1 MEFKTQA
8 RQRTAM
14 VYGLSIRCE
23 FIGNHNSLVVVL
35 PTFSLR
41 LIYRLSCCLH
51 VYMHE
56 FIRVLTTSLPLI
68 LCLHETSFHLKI
80 RRKVNHIHEDY
91 AFVRVNHAF

>member
-8 RQRTAM
+8 RKRTTM
-14 VYGLSIRCE
+14 VYGLNIGYE
-23 FIGNHNSLVVVL
+23 FIGPHNSLVVVL
-35 PTFSLR
+35 PMFSLR

-56 FIRVLTTSLPLI
+56 FIRVLITSLPLI

-80 RRKVNHIHEDY
+80 RRKVNHIYEDY